1 MEPFG
6 IVFAAVAAILVAAVV
21 YGFFEQFKLQVRE
34 LELSFPNLP
43 PAFDGYTI
51 LHISDTH
58 VTQLGSLERRL
69 IEIISAREV
78 DLCLVTG
85 DMTAEPRASDIF
97 RRLCSVIR
105 SRDSIYSVI
114 GNSEH
119 KPWLDT
125 PTLLEALTFE
135 GMTIL
140 LNSSTTIRRGADEI
154 KLVGVDDA
162 YSGHDDVE
170 AAFAGVDPD
179 SFIIFMTHCPSR
191 TPEGIE
197 RGADLILAGHT
208 HGGQVRLPGLGVIWT
223 HMRSR
228 KRLNDGLY
236 TSDRL
241 SRIVKQDVG
250 SSALFVNRGAGTS
263 KLHIRILCPPEIAY
277 ITLRRSSP

>member
-1 MEPFG
+1 MEPIG
-6 IVFAAVAAILVAAVV
+6 VILTAIAAILAAAII

-34 LELSFPNLP
+34 IELSFPNLP

-51 LHISDTH
+51 LHICDTH
-58 VTQLGSLERRL
+58 VTQLARLERRL
-69 IEIISAREV
+69 MELISAREV

-97 RRLCSVIR
+97 RRICSVIR

-125 PTLLEALTFE
+125 PMLLEALTFE

-140 LNSSTTIRRGADEI
+140 LNSSATIGRGNDAI
-154 KLVGVDDA
+154 TLVGADDA
-162 YSGHDDVE
+162 YSKHDDVE

-208 HGGQVRLPGLGVIWT
+208 HGGQVRLPGIGVIWT

-228 KRLNDGLY
+228 KKLNDGLY
-236 TSDRL
+236 PPERL
-241 SRIVKQDVG
+241 SRILKQDAG
-250 SSALFVNRGAGTS
+250 SSVLFVNRGAGTS

-277 ITLRRSSP
+277 ITLRRSSR

>member
-1 MEPFG
+1 MDFTNT
-6 IVFAAVAAILVAAVV
+6 IVTIIAVTIAAAII

-34 LELSFPNLP
+34 IELTFPDLP

-51 LHISDTH
+51 LHVSDTH
-58 VTQLGSLERRL
+58 TTQLARLERRL
-69 IEIISAREV
+69 MALISAREV

-97 RRLCSVIR
+97 RRICSVIR
-105 SRDSIYSVI
+105 SRGAIYSVI

-125 PTLLEALTFE
+125 PMLLEALTFE

-140 LNSSTTIRRGADEI
+140 LNSSATLRRDGQEI

-170 AAFAGVDPD
+170 AAFAGVDPA
-179 SFIIFMTHCPSR
+179 SFVIFMTHCPSR

-197 RGADLILAGHT
+197 RGADLILSGHT

-236 TSDRL
+236 PPDRL
-241 SRIVKQDVG
+241 SRILKQDAG
-250 SSALFVNRGAGTS
+250 SSVLFVNRGAGTS
-263 KLHIRILCPPEIAY
+263 KLHIRIFCPPEIAY